1 MPLDSIEFQNSSTNH
16 NFGFSQQDIAKAFD
30 EAASKFMEE
39 ILEAD
44 CLDAR
49 LTATMR
55 ASTKAKATSY
65 RDKFSKFTSVANSK
79 LRDKFLEKV

>member
-44 CLDAR
+44 CLDFHF
-49 LTATMR
+49 LTFILKNVL
-55 ASTKAKATSY
+55 ST
-65 RDKFSKFTSVANSK
+65 
-79 LRDKFLEKV
+79 